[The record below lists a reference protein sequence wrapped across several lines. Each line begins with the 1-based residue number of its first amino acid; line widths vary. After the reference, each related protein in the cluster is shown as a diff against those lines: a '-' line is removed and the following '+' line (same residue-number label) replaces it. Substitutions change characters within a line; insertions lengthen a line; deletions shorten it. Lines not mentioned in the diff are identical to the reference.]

1 MITTTTLTYIV
12 GNSGGGI
19 STFSLLALL
28 VSIFN
33 IISLIANSST
43 NNNNNDNNN
52 NINDNQGNNNGGQ
65 NSESNTNNEIMAVTQ
80 VMQVPPGAGRRKRSN
95 YMPKTEQQYSTLLLE
110 NSKLILKPPNTTAII
125 QKIPQNVKQTFLD
138 EIAIGI
144 TMSLNGWY
152 YIELGN
158 LGKPLL
164 THRSCI
170 FRNLCE
176 MNYNCAVFGP
186 GAKMV
191 CSFATHVIARDLAR
205 TDDEETEL
213 LFAADNGSLMTRS
226 CESQYKR
233 GCPAPYW
240 RKYTNM
246 IRKSVHY
253 DIGKKL

>member
-1 MITTTTLTYIV
+1 
-12 GNSGGGI
+12 
-19 STFSLLALL
+19 
-28 VSIFN
+28 
-33 IISLIANSST
+33 
-43 NNNNNDNNN
+43 
-52 NINDNQGNNNGGQ
+52 
-65 NSESNTNNEIMAVTQ
+65 MAVTQ

-95 YMPKTEQQYSTLLLE
+95 YLPKKEQQYSMLLLE

-125 QKIPQNVKQTFLD
+125 QKIPKYVKETFLD

-191 CSFATHVIARDLAR
+191 CSFASHVIARDLAR

-213 LFAADNGSLMTRS
+213 LFAADNGPLMTRS

-246 IRKSVHY
+246 IRKSVKY